1 MFTERPKESSDKKI
15 NGCRNPGSTTVICT
29 DKTGTLTVNAMT
41 VRKIYVNNKMIDV
54 SGEGYSTE
62 GKFSIE
68 GKEIAVDESLK
79 LLLWI
84 GKECNDASLHIEIQ
98 LKSHCS

>member
-1 MFTERPKESSDKKI
+1 MQ
-15 NGCRNPGSTTVICT
+15 

-84 GKECNDASLHIEIQ
+84 GKNAMMLCILRSN
-98 LKSHCS
+98 